1 MKKHNF
7 SAGPSI
13 LSNEVFD
20 KASKSILNFDGISL
34 SILEISHRSKEF
46 VNVMRDAR
54 KMALHLLDLDEDE
67 YTSLFLQGGASLQF
81 LMIAYNFLENKS
93 GYVDT
98 GSWSTKAMK
107 EAKLF
112 GDVIEIASSKE
123 KNFNYI
129 PKDYKISDDLDYAHI
144 TTNNTIYGTQFHQI
158 PESPCPLFSDMS
170 SDIFS
175 RNLNFKEFDLIYA
188 GAQKNIGPAG
198 ATLVVIKKEILEK
211 ICRTVPSMLN
221 YQIHFDK
228 DSMFNTPPV
237 FSVYACMLSLKWLEK
252 KGGIDAVESLNRKKS
267 EILYNEIDNDD
278 VFNGFANVDDR
289 SIMNVT
295 FNLNDEKNKVVFDKM
310 LIENNISGLNGHRSV
325 GGYRASIYNA
335 MDIASVEI
343 LIDTCLLY
351 TSPSPRD

>member
-13 LSNEVFD
+13 LSSEVFD
-20 KASKSILNFDGISL
+20 KASESILNFDGIDL

-46 VNVMRDAR
+46 VGVMNEAR
-54 KMALHLLDLDEDE
+54 KIALHLLNLDEDE

-81 LMIAYNFLENKS
+81 LMIAYNFLNNKA

-107 EAKLF
+107 EAKFF
-112 GDVIEIASSKE
+112 GNVIEIASSKE

-129 PKDYKISDDLDYAHI
+129 PKHYTISYDMDYAHI
-144 TTNNTIYGTQFHQI
+144 TTNNTIFGTQFHEI

-175 RNLNFKEFDLIYA
+175 KKLNFNKFDLIYA

-198 ATLVVIKKEILEK
+198 ATLVVIKKEILES
-211 ICRTVPSMLN
+211 ICRKVPSMLN

-252 KGGIDAVESLNRKKS
+252 KGGIDVVESLNRKKS
-267 EILYNEIDNDD
+267 ELLYKEIDNDD

-289 SIMNVT
+289 SLMNVT
-295 FNLNDEKNKVVFDKM
+295 FNLYDEKNKDVFDKM

-335 MDIASVEI
+335 MDISSVEI
-343 LIDTCLLY
+343 LIDTIRKFKNY
-351 TSPSPRD
+351 I

>member
-237 FSVYACMLSLKWLEK
+237 FSVYACMLSLKWLDK

-295 FNLNDEKNKVVFDKM
+295 FNINDEKNKVVFDKM

-343 LIDTCLLY
+343 LIDTIKKFKNY
-351 TSPSPRD
+351 I

>member
-7 SAGPSI
+7 SAGPCI
-13 LSNEVFD
+13 LPNEVFK
-20 KASKSILNFDGISL
+20 KASKSILNFDGIDL
-34 SILEISHRSKEF
+34 SILEISHRSNEF
-46 VNVMRDAR
+46 VNVMNESRS
-54 KMALHLLDLDEDE
+54 MALHLLDLDENE

-81 LMIAYNFLENKS
+81 LMIAYNFLESKA

-107 EAKLF
+107 EARLF

-123 KNFNYI
+123 KKFNYI
-129 PKDYKISDDLDYAHI
+129 PKDYKISNDLDYAHI

-158 PESPCPLFSDMS
+158 PKSPCPLFSDMS

-198 ATLVVIKKEILEK
+198 ATLVVIKKEILES
-211 ICRTVPSMLN
+211 ICRKVPSMLN
-221 YQIHFDK
+221 YKIHFDK

-252 KGGIDAVESLNRKKS
+252 KGGIEVVENLNRKKS
-267 EILYNEIDNDD
+267 EILYNEIDCDD
-278 VFNGFANVDDR
+278 VFSGFADIDDR
-289 SIMNVT
+289 SMMNVT
-295 FNLNDEKNKVVFDKM
+295 FNLNDEKYKDIFDKM
-310 LIENNISGLNGHRSV
+310 LVENNISGLNGHRSV

-335 MDIASVEI
+335 MDISSVEV
-343 LIDTCLLY
+343 LIDTIKKFKNY
-351 TSPSPRD
+351 I

>member
-7 SAGPSI
+7 SAGPCI
-13 LSNEVFD
+13 LPNEVFK
-20 KASKSILNFDGISL
+20 KASKSILNFDGIDL
-34 SILEISHRSKEF
+34 SILEISHRSNEF
-46 VNVMRDAR
+46 VNVMNESRS
-54 KMALHLLDLDEDE
+54 MVLHLLDLNENE

-81 LMIAYNFLENKS
+81 LMIAYNFLESKA

-107 EAKLF
+107 EARLF

-123 KNFNYI
+123 KKFNYI
-129 PKDYKISDDLDYAHI
+129 PKDYKISNDLDYAHI

-158 PESPCPLFSDMS
+158 PKSPCPLFSDMS

-198 ATLVVIKKEILEK
+198 ATLVVIKKEILES
-211 ICRTVPSMLN
+211 ICRKVPSMLN
-221 YQIHFDK
+221 YKIHFDK

-252 KGGIDAVESLNRKKS
+252 KGGIEVVENLNRKKS
-267 EILYNEIDNDD
+267 EILYNEIDCDD
-278 VFNGFANVDDR
+278 VFSGFADIDDR
-289 SIMNVT
+289 SMMNVT
-295 FNLNDEKNKVVFDKM
+295 FNLNDEKYKDIFDKM
-310 LIENNISGLNGHRSV
+310 LVENNISGLNGHRSV

-335 MDIASVEI
+335 MDISSVEV
-343 LIDTCLLY
+343 LIDTIKKFKNY
-351 TSPSPRD
+351 I

>member
-20 KASKSILNFDGISL
+20 KASKSILNFDGIGL

-112 GDVIEIASSKE
+112 GDVVEIASSKE

-343 LIDTCLLY
+343 LIDTIKKFKNY
-351 TSPSPRD
+351 I

>member
-252 KGGIDAVESLNRKKS
+252 KGGIDAIESLNRKKS

-343 LIDTCLLY
+343 LIDTIKKFKNY
-351 TSPSPRD
+351 I

>member
-1 MKKHNF
+1 M
-7 SAGPSI
+7 
-13 LSNEVFD
+13 
-20 KASKSILNFDGISL
+20 
-34 SILEISHRSKEF
+34 
-46 VNVMRDAR
+46 
-54 KMALHLLDLDEDE
+54 
-67 YTSLFLQGGASLQF
+67 
-81 LMIAYNFLENKS
+81 
-93 GYVDT
+93 
-98 GSWSTKAMK
+98 
-107 EAKLF
+107 F
-112 GDVIEIASSKE
+112 GDVVEIASSKE

-129 PKDYKISDDLDYAHI
+129 PKDYKISDDFDYAHI

-343 LIDTCLLY
+343 LIDTIKKFKNY
-351 TSPSPRD
+351 I

>member
-343 LIDTCLLY
+343 LIDTIKKFKNY
-351 TSPSPRD
+351 I